1 MSKEKR
7 TVAVQMDIQAYNEL
21 VSIAKREERSV
32 SGQVRFMLYEEM
44 ERYIRRESETWDSQR
59 DEARDTKR

>member
-7 TVAVQMDIQAYNEL
+7 TVAVQMDIEAYNEL

-44 ERYIRRESETWDSQR
+44 ERYIRRESETWV
-59 DEARDTKR
+59 RDTKR

>member
-44 ERYIRRESETWDSQR
+44 ERYIRRESETWV
-59 DEARDTKR
+59 RDTKR

>member
-7 TVAVQMDIQAYNEL
+7 TIALQIDMEAYNEL
-21 VSIAKREERSV
+21 VSIAKREERSI

-44 ERYIRRESETWDSQR
+44 ERYIRRESETWV
-59 DEARDTKR
+59 RDTKR

>member
-32 SGQVRFMLYEEM
+32 SAQVRFMLYDEM
-44 ERYIRRESETWDSQR
+44 ERYILREEQIGARVSQP
-59 DEARDTKR
+59 